1 MASANKMRKLLSN
14 NKDYGF
20 ISLEYNTL
28 NGSYMCSV
36 NNAIGHVYVIK
47 GLKAAQK
54 FCQKIQADF
63 ENGTLTLVDGDVVK
77 KKETK

>member
-20 ISLEYNTL
+20 ISLAYNTL
-28 NGSYMCSV
+28 NGTYMCSV
-36 NNAIGHVYVIK
+36 NNAPGHMYPIK

-54 FCQKIQADF
+54 FCQKVQADF

-77 KKETK
+77 KETR

>member
-1 MASANKMRKLLSN
+1 MASANKMRQLLSN

-20 ISLEYNTL
+20 ISLAYNTL
-28 NGSYMCSV
+28 NGTYMCSV
-36 NNAIGHVYVIK
+36 NNAPRHMYPIK

-77 KKETK
+77 KETK